1 MSRSTAKGPIKNKGP
16 TYRSGE
22 IDCLLEL
29 TQEKI
34 PISGEDWEDI
44 ARQHNLRYPE
54 KERSGESLKRKFF
67 SLAKTKARTGDP
79 TIPPEIAKAKKI
91 MQDIVEETDG
101 STGSAH
107 PYAEFDFSERDELDS
122 RRNDDDGEKLLEPSE
137 IMLEFSRLK
146 EGAMEGVTEGATAN
160 TDSGTALADN
170 DDDSKISGKESAEYD
185 DVRMGTVSSRLS
197 STSNSSEKLHNTK
210 EASNKKRKQYVEL
223 SPLSMQ
229 FHAKRHARKNATK
242 QLSDDLTLKE
252 MCQMMMLQS
261 SQEIALRR
269 EEMKNEMEMR
279 RQEMAMH
286 RDLLASQQQMMNMV
300 MMNIM
305 QQSSK
310 KPKTQNKH
318 SNDSDSE

>member
-1 MSRSTAKGPIKNKGP
+1 
-16 TYRSGE
+16 
-22 IDCLLEL
+22 
-29 TQEKI
+29 
-34 PISGEDWEDI
+34 
-44 ARQHNLRYPE
+44 
-54 KERSGESLKRKFF
+54 
-67 SLAKTKARTGDP
+67 
-79 TIPPEIAKAKKI
+79 
-91 MQDIVEETDG
+91 
-101 STGSAH
+101 
-107 PYAEFDFSERDELDS
+107 
-122 RRNDDDGEKLLEPSE
+122 
-137 IMLEFSRLK
+137 
-146 EGAMEGVTEGATAN
+146 MEGVTEGATAN
-160 TDSGTALADN
+160 TDNGTALAD
-170 DDDSKISGKESAEYD
+170 DDADSKISGKESAEYD
-185 DVRMGTVSSRLS
+185 DVPMGTVSSKLS
-197 STSNSSEKLHNTK
+197 NTSNSSEKLHNK
-210 EASNKKRKQYVEL
+210 NEVSNKKQKQSVEL

-229 FHAKRHARKNATK
+229 FRAKRHARKNATK
-242 QLSDDLTLKE
+242 QFSEDFTLKE